1 MRAIITGANGQDGSY
16 LAQFLLSKGYTVI
29 SVLRSKTSSIENHS
43 LLGID
48 GQVDYVDVDLTDMP
62 AVIALLARHQPT
74 EIYNLAA
81 QSSVSRSF
89 QEPIETISYNVV
101 TLLNLLEAV
110 RRVDRSIRLYH
121 ASSSEMYG
129 NVDCLPIT
137 LSTQMRPASPY
148 AASKASAF
156 WALNTYRES
165 FYLKVASGVLF
176 NHESILRPKTFFV
189 KKVVA
194 DSVQIYLGRRE
205 HLEVGN
211 IDIRRDFGYAP
222 EYVKAMWLM
231 LQQPVQKDYI
241 ICSGRSMLLRDIVT
255 YVFDKLGIGEDRI
268 VVNQVLVRPTDIA
281 NIYGDNSSARKEL
294 GWQCAVNFFDVI
306 DEMLAHELKL
316 HGESGS
322 IAQ

>member
-16 LAQFLLSKGYTVI
+16 LAQFLLGKGY
-29 SVLRSKTSSIENHS
+29 
-43 LLGID
+43 
-48 GQVDYVDVDLTDMP
+48 
-62 AVIALLARHQPT
+62 AVIAVLRAKTSNLENHRILDIDDQVIYASADLTNLPSVIELITQHQPT

-89 QEPIETISYNVV
+89 HEPIDTISYNVV
-101 TLLNLLEAV
+101 TLLNLLEAM
-110 RRVDRSIRLYH
+110 RRVGGDIRLYH

-137 LSTQMRPASPY
+137 LNTQMRPASPY
-148 AASKASAF
+148 AVSKASAF
-156 WALNTYRES
+156 WALSTYRES
-165 FYLKVASGVLF
+165 FDLKAASGVLF

-194 DSVQIYLGRRE
+194 ESVQNYLGRRQ

-241 ICSGRSMLLRDIVT
+241 ICSGRSILLRDIVT
-255 YVFDKLGIGEDRI
+255 YVFEKLGIDECRV
-268 VVNQVLVRPTDIA
+268 VVNQELVRPTDIDD
-281 NIYGDNSSARKEL
+281 IYGDNASAKEEL
-294 GWQCAVNFFDVI
+294 GWQYAVNFFDVI
-306 DEMLAHELKL
+306 DEMLAHELAL
-316 HGESGS
+316 NVVRT
-322 IAQ
+322 

>member
-29 SVLRSKTSSIENHS
+29 SVLRAKTSRIENHR

-48 GQVDYVDVDLTDMP
+48 GQVDYEDADLTNLP
-62 AVIALLARHQPT
+62 SVIALLTRHQPT

-89 QEPIETISYNVV
+89 REPIDTITYNVV

-110 RRVDRSIRLYH
+110 RRVDGDIRLYH

-148 AASKASAF
+148 AVSKASAF

-165 FYLKVASGVLF
+165 FDLKVASGMLF

-194 DSVQIYLGRRE
+194 DSVQIFVGARQ

-231 LQQPVQKDYI
+231 LQRPVPKDYI
-241 ICSGRSMLLRDIVT
+241 ICSGRSILLRDIIT

-268 VVNQVLVRPTDIA
+268 VVNQELVRPTDIA
-281 NIYGDNSSARKEL
+281 DIYGDNANAREEL
-294 GWQCAVNFFDVI
+294 GWQYAVNFFDVI
-306 DEMLAHELKL
+306 DEMLAHELAL
-316 HGESGS
+316 NGVRT
-322 IAQ
+322 